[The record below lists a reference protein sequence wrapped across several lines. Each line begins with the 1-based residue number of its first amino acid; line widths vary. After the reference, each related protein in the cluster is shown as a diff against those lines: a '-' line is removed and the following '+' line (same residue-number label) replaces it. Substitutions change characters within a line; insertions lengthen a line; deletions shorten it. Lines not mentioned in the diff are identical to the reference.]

1 MLSEAGIEGGSR
13 FRALLYNEPAQML
26 VAHFERNYG
35 YRASEIY
42 TRPLS
47 SETFTKVPAASK
59 LVSYSCPVSATMAP
73 IIFFNEMIHRA
84 DNPAGADWG
93 SIRALDLRTGELSQ
107 AATADT
113 IQIPD
118 GYVGLWV
125 SEIHAVNVDG
135 SRLICTIGFE
145 QQVDARTK
153 HLDYW
158 LCELPVQTLVP
169 HQMTKLPGAF
179 F

>member
-1 MLSEAGIEGGSR
+1 MWSEAGIEGGPH

-26 VAHFERNYG
+26 IAHFERHYG
-35 YRASEIY
+35 HWAGEIY

-47 SETFTKVPAASK
+47 SETYSKVPAASK
-59 LVSYSCPVSATMAP
+59 LVSYERPVSAASAT
-73 IIFFNEMIHRA
+73 IIFFNEMLHRA
-84 DNPAGADWG
+84 EDPAGTDW
-93 SIRALDLRTGELSQ
+93 SCIRALDLRTGQLRQ

-125 SEIHAVNVDG
+125 SEIHAVNADG
-135 SRLICTIGFE
+135 TRLICTIGFE
-145 QQVDARTK
+145 QQVGALVK

-169 HQMTKLPGAF
+169 HQIRKLQNAF